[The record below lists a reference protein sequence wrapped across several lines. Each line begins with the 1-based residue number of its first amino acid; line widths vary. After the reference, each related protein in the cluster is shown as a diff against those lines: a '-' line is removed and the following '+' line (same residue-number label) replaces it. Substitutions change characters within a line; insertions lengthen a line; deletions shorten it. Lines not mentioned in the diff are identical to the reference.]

1 MASKLHV
8 TNGDAIVPEIEAVA
22 PDDPVLPWRDILHE
36 GPVPGGLDDSML
48 RAERAAFLAREG
60 WGDGV
65 VLLELFERRD
75 QKLLRGAEEREVWL
89 WFEDDL
95 YDQLQ
100 LLQIL
105 DMLARHGA
113 PTATQQLHDV
123 SRDADRQVLAEH
135 TVDDETRRAARRAWA
150 AFRSSDP
157 RKWTTIE
164 AAELPHVGAAMLRLA
179 EELPWTRDGLSR
191 TERTALSAVGDGADN
206 PLDMFRA
213 LQAAEERPF
222 MGDYWAWRTLHRL
235 GTGEHPLVVAPIA
248 PAPEITP
255 EFASQTY
262 EVTDVGHDVLAARAD
277 HAELN
282 GIDRWIGGVHL
293 TGHRP
298 AWRWDPVTSEVVAAA
313 SPTRP

>member
-1 MASKLHV
+1 MGSKLHV

-36 GPVPGGLDDSML
+36 GPVPGGIDDAML
-48 RAERAAFLAREG
+48 RAERAAFVAREG

-65 VLLELFERRD
+65 VMLELFERRD
-75 QKLLRGAEEREVWL
+75 QKLLRGAHELELWL

-105 DMLARHGA
+105 DMLARHVSA
-113 PTATQQLHDV
+113 EATQQLRDV
-123 SRDADRQVLAEH
+123 SRGAEREILAEH
-135 TVDDETRRAARRAWA
+135 TVGAETRRAARRAWA
-150 AFRSSDP
+150 AFRSTDP
-157 RKWTTIE
+157 RKWTSIE
-164 AAELPHVGAAMLRLA
+164 APELPHLGPAMRRLA
-179 EELPWTRDGLSR
+179 QELPWTRDGLSR
-191 TERTALSAVGDGADN
+191 TERTALAAVADGANN
-206 PLDMFRA
+206 PLEMFGA
-213 LQAAEERPF
+213 LQGTEERPF

-235 GTGEHPLVVAPIA
+235 GTGDHPLIVAPVA
-248 PAPEITP
+248 PRPELTT

-262 EVTDVGHDVLAARAD
+262 EVTDVGHGVLAARAD

-298 AWRWDPVTSEVVAAA
+298 AWRWDPVEDEVVAA
-313 SPTRP
+313 TRP

>member
-22 PDDPVLPWRDILHE
+22 PDDPVLPWRDVLHE
-36 GPVPGGLDDSML
+36 GPVPGGIDDAGL

-65 VLLELFERRD
+65 LLLDAFERRD
-75 QKLLRGAEEREVWL
+75 QKLLRAAGERELWL

-105 DMLARHGA
+105 DILARHGA
-113 PTATQQLHDV
+113 AGATQQLRDV
-123 SRDADRQVLAEH
+123 SRDADRQVLAER
-135 TVDDETRRAARRAWA
+135 TVDQAARAEARRAWA
-150 AFRSSDP
+150 AFRSTDP
-157 RKWTTIE
+157 RKWTSIDTP
-164 AAELPHVGAAMLRLA
+164 ELPHVGPALRRLA

-191 TERTALSAVGDGADN
+191 TERTALAAIADGADN
-206 PLDMFRA
+206 PLDMFRV

-222 MGDYWAWRTLHRL
+222 MGDHWAWRTLHRL
-235 GTGEHPLVVAPIA
+235 GAGEHPLIVAPIA
-248 PAPEITP
+248 PAPEITQ

-262 EVTDVGHDVLAARAD
+262 AVTDVGHDVLAARAD

-298 AWRWDPVTSEVVAAA
+298 AWRWDPVTSEVVAAGGG
-313 SPTRP
+313 S

>member
-36 GPVPGGLDDSML
+36 GPVPGGIDDSLL
-48 RAERAAFLAREG
+48 RSERAAFLSRAG

-65 VLLELFERRD
+65 TLLELFERRD
-75 QKLLRGAEEREVWL
+75 QKLLRAAEERELWL

-105 DMLARHGA
+105 DLLGRHGPA
-113 PTATQQLHDV
+113 GGEQRLLEV
-123 SRDADRQVLAEH
+123 SRGAEREVTGER
-135 TVDDETRRAARRAWA
+135 TVDDAARRAARGAWA
-150 AFRSSDP
+150 AFRSPDP
-157 RKWTTIE
+157 RKWTSIE
-164 AAELPHVGAAMLRLA
+164 PAELPDVGPAMRRLA
-179 EELPWTRDGLSR
+179 QELPWTRDGLSR
-191 TERTALSAVGDGADN
+191 TERTALAAVADGADN
-206 PLDMFRA
+206 PIEMFRA
-213 LQAAEERPF
+213 LQDAEERPF
-222 MGDYWAWRTLHRL
+222 MGDYWAWVALHRL
-235 GTGEHPLVVAPIA
+235 GAGEHPLVVAPIE
-248 PAPEITP
+248 PVPELTT

-298 AWRWDPVTSEVVAAA
+298 AWRWDPVEDEVVAA
-313 SPTRP
+313 TRP

>member
-36 GPVPGGLDDSML
+36 GPVPGGIDDAML
-48 RAERAAFLAREG
+48 RAERAAFVAREG

-65 VLLELFERRD
+65 VMLEMLERHVPP
-75 QKLLRGAEEREVWL
+75 E
-89 WFEDDL
+89 
-95 YDQLQ
+95 
-100 LLQIL
+100 
-105 DMLARHGA
+105 
-113 PTATQQLHDV
+113 ATQQLLDV
-123 SRDADRQVLAEH
+123 SRSAEREVLAEH
-135 TVDDETRRAARRAWA
+135 TVGEETRRAARRAWA

-157 RKWTTIE
+157 RKWTSIE
-164 AAELPHVGAAMLRLA
+164 APELPHLGPAMRRLA

-191 TERTALSAVGDGADN
+191 SERTALAAIADGADN

-213 LQAAEERPF
+213 LQATEERPF
-222 MGDYWAWRTLHRL
+222 MGDFWAWRTLHRL
-235 GTGEHPLVVAPIA
+235 GAGDHPLVVAPVE
-248 PAPEITP
+248 PRPEITQ

-282 GIDRWIGGVHL
+282 GIDRRIGGVHL
-293 TGHRP
+293 QGHRP
-298 AWRWDPVTSEVVAAA
+298 AWRWDPVAGEVLAA
-313 SPTRP
+313 TR